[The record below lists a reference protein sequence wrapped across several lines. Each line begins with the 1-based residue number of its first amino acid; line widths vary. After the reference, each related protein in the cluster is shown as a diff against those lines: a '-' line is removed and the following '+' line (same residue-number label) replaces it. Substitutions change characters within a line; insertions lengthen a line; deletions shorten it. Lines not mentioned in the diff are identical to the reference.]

1 VQHFLQSVLWPKDDQ
16 GQGGRERGAGQGLN
30 FCSDRG
36 WLPSTKFLF
45 CAAPCCPV
53 VLRRSPWVWFAK
65 QNRVTR
71 DSSNG
76 IASQSHRA
84 PRRRHPCS
92 CRSDAGA
99 HHRHRRRGV
108 WARSLG
114 PAPASTPA
122 LAPRAHRLTRPPP
135 HAPTAARAHRRTRPT
150 RRPRPP
156 PPSSAGYDETTTD
169 AHKRQGAAYLQ
180 AIVASEGH
188 ADFDAWATRV
198 GGGCEWE
205 RPGGLQHEFARICRV
220 WQSRGY
226 ISSPEKTIATNE
238 LRAVKA
244 GWKIVF
250 STIVG
255 KLMPNGWCDEI
266 PIFKEMSRE
275 AERQARKRK
284 IDAGRT
290 LTRRAECELQLKDAL
305 QIAQECLA
313 RAEQSVG
320 GQAMLKFLHA
330 HQQIVWALQG
340 KRGMLLVRQRTSDA
354 IVKPFGA
361 GEEFG
366 PRLFCCELQPECL
379 VLERELK
386 GEAAQQTMELLG
398 VIPCR
403 KTILCPVAALAMLRL
418 YQFGRSFQGGCRRTT
433 SCRTATATG
442 PSLNHFLAT
451 SQSSAAASA
460 ECAPMHSWRLP
471 RRSAMTRQVARQCGI
486 GLCLPLFRECRRSS
500 GHRV

>member
-1 VQHFLQSVLWPKDDQ
+1 MQHFLQSVLWPKDHQ

-36 WLPSTKFLF
+36 WLPGTKFLF

-156 PPSSAGYDETTTD
+156 PPSSA
-169 AHKRQGAAYLQ
+169 
-180 AIVASEGH
+180 
-188 ADFDAWATRV
+188 
-198 GGGCEWE
+198 
-205 RPGGLQHEFARICRV
+205 
-220 WQSRGY
+220 
-226 ISSPEKTIATNE
+226 
-238 LRAVKA
+238 
-244 GWKIVF
+244 
-250 STIVG
+250 
-255 KLMPNGWCDEI
+255 
-266 PIFKEMSRE
+266 
-275 AERQARKRK
+275 
-284 IDAGRT
+284 
-290 LTRRAECELQLKDAL
+290 
-305 QIAQECLA
+305 
-313 RAEQSVG
+313 
-320 GQAMLKFLHA
+320 
-330 HQQIVWALQG
+330 
-340 KRGMLLVRQRTSDA
+340 
-354 IVKPFGA
+354 
-361 GEEFG
+361 
-366 PRLFCCELQPECL
+366 
-379 VLERELK
+379 
-386 GEAAQQTMELLG
+386 
-398 VIPCR
+398 
-403 KTILCPVAALAMLRL
+403 
-418 YQFGRSFQGGCRRTT
+418 
-433 SCRTATATG
+433 
-442 PSLNHFLAT
+442 
-451 SQSSAAASA
+451 
-460 ECAPMHSWRLP
+460 APMRSWRLP